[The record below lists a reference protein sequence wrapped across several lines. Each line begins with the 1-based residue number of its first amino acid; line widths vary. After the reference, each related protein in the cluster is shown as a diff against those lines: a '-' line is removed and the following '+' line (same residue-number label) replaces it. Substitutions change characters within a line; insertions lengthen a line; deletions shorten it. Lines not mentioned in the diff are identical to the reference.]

1 MLAVQILGIAVFAV
15 SMIWLGAKWYLL
27 GEGISWPALILA
39 VAGAAAVVGGS
50 KVTERLSGEGKQKDR

>member
-1 MLAVQILGIAVFAV
+1 
-15 SMIWLGAKWYLL
+15 MIWLGAKWYLL